1 MQLNSSSL
9 TPDPQADFIASTL
22 LDMYG
27 RDEIDKFL
35 SDPGDYTKYQNDPV
49 GFIQD
54 EMGITL
60 TDDIREM
67 AESVRDNRITVARSA
82 TGTGK
87 SHGAAAISIWF
98 YKCFPDSRVYTIAN
112 PYENQKILW
121 GELSNMA
128 ETSGLCP
135 SDKITTMHIER
146 SSKDFITA
154 LTVPTTGTEEVKEG
168 KFSGKHHKHML
179 FVVDEGDTVPSFAYR
194 GTEGCMSGGHVRMLI
209 LFNPRYEAGEPYRH
223 EYNKTAKV
231 IHLSAFN
238 HPNVTSGKDIIPGAV
253 NREITVQRINEWCR
267 PLAPG
272 EDRTVNC
279 FELPGFLE
287 GVTARK
293 KGTNDRYPPL
303 TPGWYYVNE
312 ASFFYMVLGQYSP
325 QPAQQLISREWINNA
340 RSRWD
345 SYVSAHG
352 EVPPQG
358 TRAILGLDVAEFGED
373 SNVLCPKYGGYVARL
388 IDWRGVDT
396 TVTAEKAAGYYKD
409 FNAVEAYV
417 DATGIGTGVAP
428 GMQKMDCVAVSVKVA
443 NSPTLSS
450 ELGDFAQLR
459 DQLWWM
465 CREWLKKDP
474 GAMLPPDEEL
484 IQELLTPTYEI
495 TKGKVKIMPKSRTE
509 GKVCMK
515 DLLKRSP
522 DRAESLILTFASSAG
537 GYFQGCVFADRPEEL
552 AA

>member
-1 MQLNSSSL
+1 MQTDLSPSSS
-9 TPDPQADFIASTL
+9 DSQADFIASTL

-27 RDEIDKFL
+27 REEIDKFL
-35 SDPGDYTKYQNDPV
+35 SDSGDYTKYQDDPV
-49 GFIQD
+49 GFIEN

-121 GELSNMA
+121 GELANMA
-128 ETSGLCP
+128 ERSGLFDA
-135 SDKITTMHIER
+135 DKTTTMHIER

-168 KFSGKHHKHML
+168 KFSGKHHRHML
-179 FVVDEGDTVPSFAYR
+179 FVVDEGDTVPGFAYR
-194 GTEGCMSGGHVRMLI
+194 GTEGCMSGGHVRMLV

-238 HPNVTSGKDIIPGAV
+238 HPNVKTGEDIIPGAV

-267 PLAPG
+267 PLTPG
-272 EDRTVNC
+272 EERTANC
-279 FELPGFLE
+279 FELPEFLE
-287 GVTARK
+287 GATARK

-303 TPGWYYVNE
+303 KPGWYYVNE
-312 ASFFYMVLGQYSP
+312 APFFYMVLGQYSP
-325 QPAQQLISREWINNA
+325 QPAQQLISREWVNNA

-345 SYVSAHG
+345 SYVSTHG

-396 TVTAEKAAGYYKD
+396 TVTAEKAARHYKD
-409 FNAVEAYV
+409 IGAVEAYV

-443 NSPTLSS
+443 NSPTLSCDF
-450 ELGDFAQLR
+450 GDFAQLR

-465 CREWLKKDP
+465 CREWLRTDP

-484 IQELLTPTYEI
+484 VQELLTPTYEV